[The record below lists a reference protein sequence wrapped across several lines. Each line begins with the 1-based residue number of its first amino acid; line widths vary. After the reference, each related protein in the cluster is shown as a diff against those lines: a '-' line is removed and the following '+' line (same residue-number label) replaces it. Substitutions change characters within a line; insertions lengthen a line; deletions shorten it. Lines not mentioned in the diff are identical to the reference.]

1 MEPTKK
7 QIDFIRIIE
16 SYIYPYYNFEE
27 DILFKGKTKEDA
39 QKWISDNIEDFKK
52 IQIEVDALTEIEEEY
67 GLF

>member
-1 MEPTKK
+1 MKPTKK